1 MALRSHAELTKA
13 VILGEAGIEHV
24 FSSSHGF
31 ILSLMFLVFF
41 FQGLKNT
48 VASEDKKSVF
58 KRYFKESKEI

>member
-31 ILSLMFLVFF
+31 ILSLMFLGF
-41 FQGLKNT
+41 FQGIKNT